1 MQKGCQSATVHK
13 KGYPHMSIQS
23 TLSTVADQFQIR
35 SDITFLNHGSFGS
48 CPRPVFEV
56 YQEWQRRL
64 EADPVEFLGRRLTNL
79 LNEAREPLAA
89 YVDTQSDQ
97 IVFVENATFGVN
109 IVARS
114 LSLQLEPGDEVLATD
129 HEYGASDRTWRFLCA
144 QRGVHYINQPIPLPL
159 TTDEEMIEHLWR
171 GVTPRTKVIFISHI
185 TSPTALIFPL
195 AKICQ
200 RARAAGIITVVDG
213 AHAPGHIPL
222 HLDTLG
228 VDFYVGNCHKWLC
241 APKGAAFL
249 YARPERQPLLQPLIV
264 SWGWESEHPGI
275 SPFQDH
281 FGWLG
286 TKDPA
291 SYLSVPA
298 AIAFQHEHDWDT
310 VRLSCHELASS
321 ARQRITTLVG
331 SEPICPDSSQ
341 WWGQMCAIPLPDGDA
356 PELHRRLREEWN
368 IEIPVTSWHGLRLI
382 RISLQGY
389 NSPADVEHLLTALK
403 VIFPTGRK
411 A

>member
-1 MQKGCQSATVHK
+1 
-13 KGYPHMSIQS
+13 MSRQN
-23 TLSTVADQFQIR
+23 TLSVAADQFQIR
-35 SDITFLNHGSFGS
+35 SDITFLNHGSFGA

-64 EADPVEFLGRRLTNL
+64 EADPVEFLGRRLGGL
-79 LNEAREPLAA
+79 LDEAREPLAA
-89 YVDTQSDQ
+89 YVGTQANQ

-109 IVARS
+109 IVAR
-114 LSLQLEPGDEVLATD
+114 SLQLEPGDEVLATD

-159 TTDEEMIEHLWR
+159 TSDEEMIEHLWR

-200 RARAAGIITVVDG
+200 RARAAGILTVVDG
-213 AHAPGHIPL
+213 AHAPGQIPL
-222 HLDTLG
+222 HLNTLG
-228 VDFYVGNCHKWLC
+228 ADFYVGNCHKWLC
-241 APKGAAFL
+241 APKGAGFL
-249 YARPERQPLLQPLIV
+249 YARPERQSLLQPLVV
-264 SWGWESEHPGI
+264 SWGWESETPGI
-275 SPFQDH
+275 SPFQDY

-310 VRLSCHELASS
+310 VRLACHDLASS
-321 ARQRITTLVG
+321 ARQHIIDLVG

-341 WWGQMCAIPLPDGDA
+341 WWGQMCAILLPDGDA
-356 PELHRRLREEWN
+356 TTLQQCLREEWS
-368 IEIPVTSWHGLRLI
+368 IEIPVISWNGRRLI
-382 RISLQGY
+382 RLSVQGY
-389 NSPADVEHLLTALK
+389 NSPADVERLLTALNRL
-403 VIFPTGRK
+403 FSRSRDT
-411 A
+411 

>member
-1 MQKGCQSATVHK
+1 
-13 KGYPHMSIQS
+13 MSIQS
-23 TLSTVADQFQIR
+23 RLSVAADQFQIR
-35 SDITFLNHGSFGS
+35 SDITFLNHGSFGA
-48 CPRPVFEV
+48 CPSPVFEV

-64 EADPVEFLGRRLTNL
+64 EADPVEFLLRRLNGL
-79 LNEAREPLAA
+79 LDEAREPLAA
-89 YVDTQSDQ
+89 YVGTQADQ

-114 LSLQLEPGDEVLATD
+114 LLLEPGDEVLATD
-129 HEYGASDRTWRFLCA
+129 HEYGASDRTWRFLCE
-144 QRGVHYINQPIPLPL
+144 QRKVHYINQPIPLPL
-159 TTDEEMIEHLWR
+159 TSDEEMIEHLWR
-171 GVTPRTKVIFISHI
+171 GVTPRAKVIFISHI
-185 TSPTALIFPL
+185 ASPTALIFPL
-195 AKICQ
+195 EKICQ

-228 VDFYVGNCHKWLC
+228 ADFYIGNCHKWFL
-241 APKGAAFL
+241 APKGAGFL
-249 YARPERQPLLQPLIV
+249 YARPERQALLQPLIV
-264 SWGWESEHPGI
+264 SWGWESENPGS
-275 SPFQDH
+275 SPFQDY

-298 AIAFQHEHDWDT
+298 AIAFQREHDWDT
-310 VRLSCHELASS
+310 VRLACHDLASS
-321 ARQRITTLVG
+321 ARQQITALVG

-356 PELHRRLREEWN
+356 PRLHRRLREEWN
-368 IEIPVTSWHGLRLI
+368 IEIPVTSWHGRRLI

-389 NSPADVEHLLTALK
+389 NSPADVERLLTALK
-403 VIFPTGRK
+403 MIFPTGVEVS
-411 A
+411 